1 MRISDCGI
9 NKKDTETGKNGEW
22 ERGKGWTFFFSF
34 CILEIYAVKK
44 DGRLAQLVRAP
55 VSHTGGRGF
64 NSLTAYQ
71 SLRGVNYLPVLLFGA
86 GVKIGSWFSEGVL

>member
-1 MRISDCGI
+1 MGTSLFPRQCG
-9 NKKDTETGKNGEW
+9 NRKKE
-22 ERGKGWTFFFSF
+22 KGWTFFFSF
-34 CILEIYAVKK
+34 CILEIYVVKK

-71 SLRGVNYLPVLLFGA
+71 LLRGVSNLPVFVFGA
-86 GVKIGSWFSEGVL
+86 GVKMVSWFFEGGLVKLRVC

>member
-1 MRISDCGI
+1 MRNAGCGLKKKI
-9 NKKDTETGKNGEW
+9 NSTIYNLIWELLLFQDNARKGKKE
-22 ERGKGWTFFFSF
+22 KGWTFFFSF

-71 SLRGVNYLPVLLFGA
+71 
-86 GVKIGSWFSEGVL
+86 